1 MPGKNRS
8 IFTIFVKRPTR
19 APSFA
24 MRAARAM
31 TTCARGGADR
41 QVIEVIFSL

>member
-8 IFTIFVKRPTR
+8 IFTIFVKRPDAR
-19 APSFA
+19 PQLRDA
-24 MRAARAM
+24 RRRAM